1 MKCYMCVSVGDD
13 SNTTELYSDLLTV
26 ALKSARQNT
35 TLDLVVLYDG
45 QKEHRIYDVLCK
57 YHVKII
63 EHSFSHFDCLKKTF
77 TPDILL
83 SKTGK
88 SSIDF
93 KKLSGT
99 FMRLDIPFIE
109 NDDEYVLYADV
120 DVIFNKDIKDSDLLK
135 PKIVAA
141 APEISRDY
149 HEGDI
154 LNAGILFM
162 NVKEMR
168 KKSEEI
174 FSLMEQGIPNKTNLF
189 DQGYIN
195 EVCENEFDLLPL
207 EYNWKPYW
215 GLNDNAKIIHFHGIK
230 PGGTEDT
237 SGFAVNPTLYE
248 SMFRGHRS
256 DFVGYLVYLKNYFT
270 YLNKNADDWIC
281 NHGKEV
287 FVYISDSYK
296 KTIFCKIRN
305 KYFKYLLIN
314 ILTFSMSRKFR
325 YRKNELQ
332 RELKKF
338 CSE

>member
-1 MKCYMCVSVGDD
+1 MCVAVGNDH
-13 SNTTELYSDLLTV
+13 NTSELYSDLLTV

-35 TLDLVVLYDG
+35 SLDLVVLYDG
-45 QKEHRIYDVLCK
+45 PKDHRIYELLLS
-57 YHVKII
+57 YNVKII
-63 EHSFSHFDCLKKTF
+63 EHPFSHFECLNKTF

-88 SSIDF
+88 SSIDL

-109 NDDEYVLYADV
+109 NDDDYVLYTDV
-120 DVIFNKDIKDSDLLK
+120 DVIFNKDIEDSDLSK
-135 PKIVAA
+135 PKVVSAG
-141 APEISRDY
+141 PEVSREY

-154 LNAGILFM
+154 FNAGILYM
-162 NVKEMR
+162 NVKAMR
-168 KKSEEI
+168 EKCEKI
-174 FSLMEQGIPNKTNLF
+174 FSLLEQGIPNKTNLF

-215 GLNDNAKIIHFHGIK
+215 GLNENARIIHFHGIK

-237 SGFAVNPTLYE
+237 SGFAVNPSLYE

-256 DFVGYLVYLKNYFT
+256 DYAGYILYLKNYFS
-270 YLNKNADDWIC
+270 YLDINADEWIF

-287 FVYISDSYK
+287 FKYISDSYK
-296 KTIFCKIRN
+296 NKIFCKIRN
-305 KYFKYLLIN
+305 KYFKYLLLN
-314 ILTFSMSRKFR
+314 SLTFSINSKFKLR
-325 YRKNELQ
+325 MNELK
-332 RELKKF
+332 RELNKF